1 MVTSRRDVLKMGVAL
16 SAVSLIG
23 GFDGKPAG
31 GRFFSTGVADL
42 DRSLGGGMLPGSFLA
57 VVGPRGSG
65 KTAFLLRLAKAN
77 GIVDAHAMNAGG
89 SDMLSIMERPDGTHI
104 GSLMIDA
111 AEPST
116 DKEKEDME
124 RDPNVR
130 DAFLTRWFRRTRE
143 VVQESGGLFVISAWG
158 TSGDSSSSLWMNFPD
173 YVIRANESAFSIIK
187 FPGAQ

>member
-1 MVTSRRDVLKMGVAL
+1 
-16 SAVSLIG
+16 
-23 GFDGKPAG
+23 
-31 GRFFSTGVADL
+31 
-42 DRSLGGGMLPGSFLA
+42 
-57 VVGPRGSG
+57 
-65 KTAFLLRLAKAN
+65 
-77 GIVDAHAMNAGG
+77 MNAGG

-158 TSGDSSSSLWMNFPD
+158 TSGGSSGSAWMNFPD
-173 YVIRANESAFSIIK
+173 YVIRANESAYRIIK
-187 FPGAQ
+187 SAGAR